1 MIKCANLRDDPKKP
15 NKLFVKFPWRQ
26 PWFWPKEE
34 PGFSRIK
41 QRKSRWTYF
50 CRFQHMTEY
59 FKIGKFVSTFG
70 LQGELVLKHNL
81 GKKTSLKGLHAIFI
95 EEKKES
101 FIPWFVESTRIKN
114 EEEVFIKLEGIAT
127 KEQANKL
134 AQKQVWLPEP
144 DFKKFSSK
152 SSPINLLGF
161 EVVENEKVLGKIE
174 EVIEQ
179 PHQLLCR
186 IDMNG
191 KEAYIP
197 LHEQTMVKIDKK
209 KSQVIVE
216 LPEGLLEIYL

>member
-1 MIKCANLRDDPKKP
+1 
-15 NKLFVKFPWRQ
+15 
-26 PWFWPKEE
+26 
-34 PGFSRIK
+34 
-41 QRKSRWTYF
+41 
-50 CRFQHMTEY
+50 MTEY

-81 GKKTSLKGLHAIFI
+81 GKKSSLKGLHAIFI

-114 EEEVFIKLEGIAT
+114 DDEIYIKLEGISI

-134 AQKQVWLPEP
+134 AQKQVWLPEA
-144 DFKKFSSK
+144 DFKKFSAK
-152 SSPINLLGF
+152 SSPINLLGY
-161 EVVENEKVLGKIE
+161 EVVENEKVLGKID

-186 IDMNG
+186 IDMAG

-197 LHEQTMVKIDKK
+197 LHEETIVKIDKK
-209 KSQVIVE
+209 KAQVIVE
-216 LPEGLLEIYL
+216 LPEGLLEIYQ